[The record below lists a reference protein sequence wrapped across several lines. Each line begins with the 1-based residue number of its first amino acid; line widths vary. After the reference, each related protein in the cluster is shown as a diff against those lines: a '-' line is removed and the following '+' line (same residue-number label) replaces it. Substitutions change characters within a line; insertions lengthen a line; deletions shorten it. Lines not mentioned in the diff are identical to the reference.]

1 MSVEMRGDSDP
12 QMSSKAQEILERRRE
27 AQKRVAQAQRR
38 AAEEKAEADL
48 TAAEAAAATAAEKAA
63 AEKLAAERA
72 AAEKAA
78 KASIALAP
86 KPAKW
91 EPLPDLP
98 LVKRANNP
106 FGLSFTVDI
115 KTTTVEE
122 RRRRRERDE
131 MTPRPG
137 KTLSTPAA
145 AGGSEVGGKPPLSRS
160 TSKTPST
167 KTGMH
172 LTAGVGG
179 FRFSVDFKRMLKVLP
194 RPVVRPVTRFELPV
208 APARMTLPRD
218 VHEPLM
224 ESGLQIGP
232 TFQEVAAEQAVRA
245 AKTAAQ
251 LAAADE
257 KTASA
262 LADAAEWRAKH
273 ESSEDKLADA
283 LAMLAAEEARRHALE
298 LELSQTKNAAEDVE
312 KRLSASLKAA
322 EAAVEKLRGDNAELT
337 LGLEGSTIKI
347 HDLREQLESSTKL
360 LEAERAAGSA
370 QRAEF
375 DKKMSGAQKR
385 AKDTEAELSAE
396 IA

>member
-122 RRRRRERDE
+122 RRRRRSARSVSQ
-131 MTPRPG
+131 R
-137 KTLSTPAA
+137 
-145 AGGSEVGGKPPLSRS
+145 SR
-160 TSKTPST
+160 
-167 KTGMH
+167 
-172 LTAGVGG
+172 
-179 FRFSVDFKRMLKVLP
+179 R
-194 RPVVRPVTRFELPV
+194 
-208 APARMTLPRD
+208 APMWGR
-218 VHEPLM
+218 
-224 ESGLQIGP
+224 
-232 TFQEVAAEQAVRA
+232 
-245 AKTAAQ
+245 
-251 LAAADE
+251 
-257 KTASA
+257 
-262 LADAAEWRAKH
+262 
-273 ESSEDKLADA
+273 
-283 LAMLAAEEARRHALE
+283 
-298 LELSQTKNAAEDVE
+298 N
-312 KRLSASLKAA
+312 
-322 EAAVEKLRGDNAELT
+322 
-337 LGLEGSTIKI
+337 
-347 HDLREQLESSTKL
+347 
-360 LEAERAAGSA
+360 
-370 QRAEF
+370 
-375 DKKMSGAQKR
+375 
-385 AKDTEAELSAE
+385 
-396 IA
+396 

>member
-1 MSVEMRGDSDP
+1 MGVPMLSVEMRGDSDP

-48 TAAEAAAATAAEKAA
+48 TAAETAAATAAEKAA

-145 AGGSEVGGKPPLSRS
+145 AGGSDVGGKPPLSRS

-245 AKTAAQ
+245 GQDGGATRRRRGEDRVRFWPTPRSGE
-251 LAAADE
+251 LNN
-257 KTASA
+257 
-262 LADAAEWRAKH
+262 
-273 ESSEDKLADA
+273 ESSEGQARGCA
-283 LAMLAAEEARRHALE
+283 SPCSRRRRPGAMRWSWSSR
-298 LELSQTKNAAEDVE
+298 QTKNARRGCREEAIRVAQGGD
-312 KRLSASLKAA
+312 RHR
-322 EAAVEKLRGDNAELT
+322 AAVEKLRGATTRSSLARP
-337 LGLEGSTIKI
+337 GGQARSKI

-360 LEAERAAGSA
+360 LEAERAAGVCA
-370 QRAEF
+370 AR
-375 DKKMSGAQKR
+375 R
-385 AKDTEAELSAE
+385 V
-396 IA
+396 